1 MDLRRLVSLF
11 AVLAAMVCHA
21 AEPPAER
28 LIIGGD
34 AAYPPFEWLD
44 EDGQPQGFNVDLI
57 RLLTAQP
64 GVQVEFRLGDWPDT
78 LAALDA
84 GEIDVVP
91 MFASDERGQRYRF
104 TNVYVYQTHAMFA
117 RPDQAPLDSLDK
129 LADSSLVVETGSHAQ
144 NEVRERFPDVQPALT
159 ANTRD
164 ALQMVVDGGA
174 DYALLAAPVAQ
185 ELIERE
191 GWRIERKSPPM
202 WPRGYAFAVHRDR
215 PELGAWLQSRLVETI
230 SNGQYLAL
238 YNQWSDRLEPGQD
251 AAADYL
257 RMALIALAVVGL
269 GIGGF
274 VIWNASLRRQVAQ
287 RTGEVV
293 EELEHRKQAEHQA
306 RDMARR
312 EPITGLYNARYFC
325 GKCGDLLEAQP
336 ADARGELMLI
346 RLREVETVVRAFG
359 YKVAERMVMGF
370 SEALRRVF
378 NEPIAHLGRGTF
390 AVFEASGTVNDRI
403 DALEQ
408 AISRD
413 ETLIHPRFIAGSAR
427 FPEDDRDINE
437 LLHKAEL
444 ALAESLGQQCR
455 WTAYVPELQ
464 SDPVDLKII
473 QSIHDNNVE
482 GLGFVVQ
489 PQVDLGNGSIRAGEL
504 LARWDHSELGEL
516 HPARFVP
523 LLESAGLVGRL
534 TGFAFDEAFSLLR
547 LLDKGDKSFQASIN
561 VSVRDLVDPTF
572 HVRIA
577 SLFDENRI
585 AAPMLKLEITETG
598 LINDRAAVREN
609 LEHLAARGVTVSI
622 DDFGTGYSTLDY
634 ISRFPISEVKIDSS
648 FVIRML
654 DSRRDRSIVRST
666 IAMAHEMD
674 MKVVGEGA
682 ETPAHLRALGD
693 LGCDLAQGWAVGYPQ
708 PKSEFMELLRSGI
721 RSADIQR

>member
-1 MDLRRLVSLF
+1 MVRYL
-11 AVLAAMVCHA
+11 AVLTLALLGSGLCHA
-21 AEPPAER
+21 AEPPVER
-28 LIIGGD
+28 LIVGGD

-44 EDGQPQGFNVDLI
+44 EDGQPRGFNVDLI

-91 MFASDERGQRYRF
+91 MFASDERRQRYRF
-104 TNVYVYQTHAMFA
+104 TNVYVYQTHAIFA
-117 RPDQAPLDSLDK
+117 RPDQAPLDSVDK
-129 LADSSLVVETGSHAQ
+129 LADSSLVVETDSHAQ
-144 NEVRERFPDVQPALT
+144 NELLERFPDVQPALT

-164 ALQMVVDGGA
+164 ALQMVADGKA

-185 ELIERE
+185 ELIERQ

-202 WPRGYAFAVHRDR
+202 WPRGYAFAVRRDR
-215 PELGAWLQSRLVETI
+215 PELSAWLQSRLVETI

-238 YNQWSDRLEPGQD
+238 YKQWSDRLEPGRD

-257 RMALIALAVVGL
+257 RPALIALGVVGL
-269 GIGGF
+269 GIVGF
-274 VIWNASLRRQVAQ
+274 VVWNASLRRRVAQ
-287 RTGEVV
+287 CTGEVV
-293 EELEHRKQAEHQA
+293 EELEQRKQAERQA

-325 GKCGDLLEAQP
+325 GKCDEVLEAQP

-346 RLREVETVVRAFG
+346 RLREVESVVRAFG

-370 SEALRRVF
+370 GEALRRVF

-390 AVFEASGTVNDRI
+390 AVFEASGMLNDRL
-403 DALEQ
+403 DGLEQ

-413 ETLIHPRFIAGSAR
+413 ETLIHPRFIAGSAC
-427 FPEDDRDINE
+427 FPDDDSDINE

-444 ALAESLGQQCR
+444 ALAESLSQQCR
-455 WTAYVPELQ
+455 WTAYRTDLQ
-464 SDPVDLKII
+464 SDPIDLRII
-473 QSIHDNNVE
+473 QSFHENEIE
-482 GLGFVVQ
+482 GLDFVVQ
-489 PQVDLGNGSIRAGEL
+489 PQIALADGSIRAGEL
-504 LARWDHSELGEL
+504 LARWDHPELGEL
-516 HPARFVP
+516 HPVRFVP
-523 LLESAGLVGRL
+523 LLESAGLIRRL
-534 TGFAFDEAFSLLR
+534 TGYAFDEAFALLR
-547 LLDKGDKSFQASIN
+547 SLDHRGKMFQASIN

-572 HVRIA
+572 HERIGT
-577 SLFDENRI
+577 LLDKNGI
-585 AAPMLKLEITETG
+585 AAYCLKLEITETG
-598 LINDRAAVREN
+598 LINDRAAVHEN
-609 LEHLAARGVTVSI
+609 LEHLAHLGVTVSI

-634 ISRFPISEVKIDSS
+634 ISRFPISEVKIDSA
-648 FVIRML
+648 FVMRML
-654 DSRRDRSIVRST
+654 ESPRDMSIVRST

-682 ETPAHLRALGD
+682 ETRAHLDALAD

-708 PKSEFMELLRSGI
+708 PRDTFLDSLRNRPAMAARHG
-721 RSADIQR
+721 